1 ERVAAATARC
11 RPVRYSD
18 ESSRGEWP
26 THGDGS
32 SPCAP
37 PPARITSSTL
47 GEILHPQPAP
57 WLYWVRRMVSDM
69 GSPLKISIRCVILA
83 PGGCRCPRGR
93 MLGDDCG
100 AALSSA
106 AAREDGMG
114 KRVALVLGSGGAR
127 GYAHI
132 GVIDELEARGYQ
144 ICCIAGCSMGAVV
157 GGIHAAG
164 KLAEYRAWI
173 ESLDYLDVLRLVDV

>member
-1 ERVAAATARC
+1 MSLMALVAAIRPKSKGSSTMGMKKSVVDTTPRSPSMPYTAA
-11 RPVRYSD
+11 
-18 ESSRGEWP
+18 SSRGALP
-26 THGDGS
+26 THRDGS
-32 SPCAP
+32 SPWAP
-37 PPARITSSTL
+37 LPARITSSTL

-144 ICCIAGCSMGAVV
+144 I
-157 GGIHAAG
+157 
-164 KLAEYRAWI
+164 
-173 ESLDYLDVLRLVDV
+173 